1 MGKGTINDSGTK
13 LTKKHTSS
21 SDFSSLFLPS
31 LFFLEGVGGGGGWS
45 GMGLWN
51 GGQAVIIPTLSPHPS
66 PLDHSSKD
74 Y

>member
-31 LFFLEGVGGGGGWS
+31 LFFWRGWGGGGLEWDGVVEWWS
-45 GMGLWN
+45 GSDYPHT
-51 GGQAVIIPTLSPHPS
+51 QSPPLSP
-66 PLDHSSKD
+66 
-74 Y
+74 